1 MKDDEVPQETT
12 TPSKSKKPPK
22 AEREPG
28 ATVKTRV
35 ESLLATTPSLP
46 FGSASSEPNTRSV
59 TPPAN
64 ALTPSST
71 NSKETFSPVG
81 AAYQSRKSAI
91 GRPTSLVTMEGQQA
105 HRDDHLLTSKRISEQ
120 SACGAC
126 VLTIHHTHGGQQ
138 HRQHNHHSSSSA
150 DSLSSD
156 QTRVRH
162 HQLYSLALHRI
173 V

>member
-1 MKDDEVPQETT
+1 MKDDEVPEETT

-46 FGSASSEPNTRSV
+46 FGSASSEPM
-59 TPPAN
+59 TPN
-64 ALTPSST
+64 ALTPPST

-81 AAYQSRKSAI
+81 AAYQSRKNAM
-91 GRPTSLVTMEGQQA
+91 GRATSRGTAEEQQS
-105 HRDDHLLTSKRISEQ
+105 HRDDHPLTSKRISEQ

-156 QTRVRH
+156 QPRVRLH
-162 HQLYSLALHRI
+162 RFYSLALHRI